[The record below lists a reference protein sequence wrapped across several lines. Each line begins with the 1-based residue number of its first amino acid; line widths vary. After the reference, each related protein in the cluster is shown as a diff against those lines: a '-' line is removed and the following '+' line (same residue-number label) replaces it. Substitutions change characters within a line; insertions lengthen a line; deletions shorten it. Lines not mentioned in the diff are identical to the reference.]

1 VALLL
6 GQFRLCRG
14 WPQYIRGAEAGSDWV
29 SGLILLKDAFDGP
42 PSGDRCT
49 GAAPVELRANLLNL
63 GLIPEF
69 P

>member
-29 SGLILLKDAFDGP
+29 SGLILLKDAFVV
-42 PSGDRCT
+42 SSQV
-49 GAAPVELRANLLNL
+49 AVAL
-63 GLIPEF
+63 GQRQ
-69 P
+69 